1 MDQAIEVNT
10 IGEALHQASLRL
22 ASCSDTPDLDAQV
35 LLADALKK
43 PRSWLLAHPEGFLKT
58 ESQDALERFLHRI
71 EQGEPLPYV
80 IGSWEF
86 FGMTLEVTPDVLIP
100 RPETELLVE
109 RAITWLK
116 ENQSRGKPIRMI
128 DIGTGSGCI
137 AITLAANVAT
147 IQVHAVDI
155 SSTALAVARKN
166 AHRLLGPDRIEFVQA
181 DLFPIPN
188 HPESMHKGN
197 LPAQYDLV
205 TANLPYIPTD
215 TLHSLP
221 VHKHEPLLALD
232 GGLDGL
238 RVISRFLEQAPGH
251 LADGGLVL
259 LQIEASQGSAVL
271 AMAKTYFPRAFV
283 DLHQDL
289 SGRDRLLEIM
299 NPPAEA

>member
-1 MDQAIEVNT
+1 MNT

-22 ASCSDTPDLDAQV
+22 AFCNDTSVLDAQV
-35 LLADALKK
+35 LLAAALKK
-43 PRSWLLAHPEGFLKT
+43 PRSWLLAHPEGFLET
-58 ESQDALERFLHRI
+58 ESQEALEGSLSRI

-86 FGMTLEVTPDVLIP
+86 FGLTFEVTPDVLIP

-116 ENQSRGKPIRMI
+116 ENQSRGKPIRVI

-137 AITLAANVAT
+137 AITLAANVPA
-147 IQVHAVDI
+147 IQVHAADI
-155 SSTALAVARKN
+155 SPNALSIARRN

-181 DLFPIPN
+181 DLFPIPT
-188 HPESMHKGN
+188 HQASMVNGN
-197 LPAQYDLV
+197 IPNRFHLIV
-205 TANLPYIPTD
+205 ANLPYIPTD
-215 TLHSLP
+215 TLQMLP
-221 VHKHEPLLALD
+221 VHTHEPSLALD

-238 RVISRFLEQAPGH
+238 KVISRFLEQAPSR

-259 LQIEASQGSAVL
+259 LEIEASQGSAVL
-271 AMAKTYFPRAFV
+271 AMAKTYFPGAFV
-283 DLHQDL
+283 LLHQDL

-299 NPPAEA
+299 NPPTEAKK